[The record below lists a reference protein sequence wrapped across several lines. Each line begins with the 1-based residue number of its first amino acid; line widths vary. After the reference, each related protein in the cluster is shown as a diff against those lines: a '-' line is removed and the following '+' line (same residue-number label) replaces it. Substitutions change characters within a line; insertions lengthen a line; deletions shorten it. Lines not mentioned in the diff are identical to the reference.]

1 MIGNILDTK
10 PAHSLAVA
18 RVELGGEEHPDSYVD
33 TCVTHP
39 RQFAQLA
46 RYKSKG
52 RLYRPRI
59 WKTIQ
64 KSGFNPYKS
73 ENIIFF
79 DVYLVPRRTN
89 HFGEKKKEEEEE
101 EEGEGGRPESGEKVK
116 LSIITKRLKDHV
128 TIQEFEIE
136 IQDVW
141 WGRVTTTTDEQTQIR
156 DVITVGLIEARVM
169 GSYDRS
175 LIIDSDFNIKKN
187 MKQIAA

>member
-1 MIGNILDTK
+1 MISNILDTK

-18 RVELGGEEHPDSYVD
+18 RVELGGEEHPDAYVD
-33 TCVTHP
+33 TSVTHP

-64 KSGFNPYKS
+64 KSGFNAYKS

-89 HFGEKKKEEEEE
+89 VFGEKKKEE

-116 LSIITKRLKDHV
+116 LSIITKRSKDHV
-128 TIQEFEIE
+128 TIPEFEIE

-141 WGRVTTTTDEQTQIR
+141 WGRITTTTEEQTEIK
-156 DVITVGLIEARVM
+156 DNILTVGLIEARVM
-169 GSYDRS
+169 GDYDRS
-175 LIIDSDFNIKKN
+175 LIIDTDFNLKKN